1 MSNHI
6 FRTASLPGPSQ
17 LLTMLIYDYWL
28 QFSESSVAGRPRRYN
43 GVNQDPGDCKHLLSR
58 IWLSNGFLKQR
69 ACFLFGQFE
78 RRSQAP
84 NGRFFFFFCLCAS
97 AANGGQVWAI
107 WMSQPSPHCV
117 RVRWVKP
124 LVRCFSP
131 GERIWKGLLVSCNGR
146 LFSVTH
152 LKFKPPLLF
161 FNPNR
166 LPWVLASDRGH
177 SGDRPH
183 CCPKRPSKC
192 CSTVKRGSI
201 SAPPT
206 AQKKNPPPTQLV
218 LTKWLLNG

>member
-1 MSNHI
+1 MAWIKIPGIASTSSVVSGWATA
-6 FRTASLPGPSQ
+6 FWSSEPAFSLASLN
-17 LLTMLIYDYWL
+17 
-28 QFSESSVAGRPRRYN
+28 AAARRPLA
-43 GVNQDPGDCKHLLSR
+43 V
-58 IWLSNGFLKQR
+58 
-69 ACFLFGQFE
+69 
-78 RRSQAP
+78 
-84 NGRFFFFFCLCAS
+84 FFFVCFCLCAS

-192 CSTVKRGSI
+192 CGTVKRGST

-206 AQKKNPPPTQLV
+206 AKKKPTPNPAGSNKTTSEWLV
-218 LTKWLLNG
+218 IR